1 MSFSHRKLA
10 RVLKQVV
17 SDIIRGLSPKY
28 IFRGTALLHKG
39 IKVCVLRIGHRPE
52 RDKRV
57 TTHVALTARAFGAS
71 CFVLGDIEDQSV
83 SESLRKVC
91 ERWGCGDFK
100 YLSGVSSIKFI
111 NEWKNSGGSVVHL
124 TMYGLHLDEV
134 INTIRS
140 SSKDLLVVVG
150 ASKVPRIFY
159 ELADFNV
166 AIGHQPHSEV
176 AALAIFLDR
185 LFEGKEL
192 HLIFSDAKYY
202 IEPSIKGKKVVRVG

>member
-1 MSFSHRKLA
+1 M
-10 RVLKQVV
+10 
-17 SDIIRGLSPKY
+17 LSKKT
-28 IFRGTALLHKG
+28 R
-39 IKVCVLRIGHRPE
+39 VCVLRIGHRLE

-100 YLSGVSSIKFI
+100 YLSGVSSVKFI
-111 NEWKNSGGSVVHL
+111 EEWKSLGGSVIHL
-124 TMYGLHLDEV
+124 TMYGLHIDDV
-134 INTIRS
+134 INSIKSLSR
-140 SSKDLLVVVG
+140 DMLVVVG
-150 ASKVPRIFY
+150 ASKVPKIFY

-185 LFEGKEL
+185 LFGGEEL

-202 IEPSIKGKKVVRVG
+202 IEPSVKGKKVVRVG